1 MRSIHPCERFIL
13 YRYSWKEIISFIFL
27 NMANCGQWWIHHFFS
42 FFTLLGMEHPENTF
56 PHSAGLYRSWIWL
69 NTYCY
74 LLLLLNKSY
83 TCYYTGNNIC
93 YNICVCYNI
102 CYNTCNNIGFSQSIP
117 LIPLFTL
124 NYVLLNYSY
133 ILHFYVI
140 NGK

>member
-27 NMANCGQWWIHHFFS
+27 NMANCGQSWIHHFFS

-69 NTYCY
+69 NKYCY

-93 YNICVCYNI
+93 YNTCVCYLYYLRINVWAFLVAQKVELRFLLEFSSERVLSQN
-102 CYNTCNNIGFSQSIP
+102 YKNTG
-117 LIPLFTL
+117 
-124 NYVLLNYSY
+124 
-133 ILHFYVI
+133 
-140 NGK
+140 